1 MLATSRTTPSAA
13 PASSVMSGVLRF
25 MWGPTQLEAQRV
37 QYCAEVSQFSL
48 TPDATGRATPRRRFP
63 GQAGGEASGRCGGS
77 RSGSWIPPPGTW
89 RRPDLQSK
97 DPGSRYTGY
106 STRVQQ
112 ILSWSDDG
120 RPAAARRPAHNR
132 DDVTLSRSG
141 PGRCHIGSVGCPP
154 AANPLASRFT
164 AASRGLPLMGC
175 VGHCPQS
182 DGVRGPPPPVDGGGG
197 PLTSTGAG
205 TRATHPGGHVRSAA
219 AGALVTGAPDGRA
232 AEPRRC
238 DIAVVRSTTM

>member
-13 PASSVMSGVLRF
+13 PTSSVMSGVLRF
-25 MWGPTQLEAQRV
+25 MGGPTQLEAQRV

-48 TPDATGRATPRRRFP
+48 TPDATWRATPRRRFP

-77 RSGSWIPPPGTW
+77 KSGSRIPPPRTW

-112 ILSWSDDG
+112 MPSWSDDG
-120 RPAAARRPAHNR
+120 RPA
-132 DDVTLSRSG
+132 T
-141 PGRCHIGSVGCPP
+141 GRGGHH
-154 AANPLASRFT
+154 PLK
-164 AASRGLPLMGC
+164 
-175 VGHCPQS
+175 
-182 DGVRGPPPPVDGGGG
+182 DGGVG

-205 TRATHPGGHVRSAA
+205 TGATHPGGDVRSAA
-219 AGALVTGAPDGRA
+219 ASAFVTGAPD
-232 AEPRRC
+232 
-238 DIAVVRSTTM
+238 

>member
-1 MLATSRTTPSAA
+1 MLATSRTMPSAA
-13 PASSVMSGVLRF
+13 PTSSVMSGVLRF

-77 RSGSWIPPPGTW
+77 RSGSWIPLPGTW

-112 ILSWSDDG
+112 MPSWSDDG
-120 RPAAARRPAHNR
+120 RPA
-132 DDVTLSRSG
+132 
-141 PGRCHIGSVGCPP
+141 
-154 AANPLASRFT
+154 LA
-164 AASRGLPLMGC
+164 LMGC
-175 VGHCPQS
+175 VGHCPRC
-182 DGVRGPPPPVDGGGG
+182 DEVRGPPPSIDEGVG
-197 PLTSTGAG
+197 PLTSTGG
-205 TRATHPGGHVRSAA
+205 RDRGHASQGAA
-219 AGALVTGAPDGRA
+219 SVQAQLPLSSQERGRLGRPNHDDVTLPWSG
-232 AEPRRC
+232 PRR
-238 DIAVVRSTTM
+238 